1 MTTMTAHVRDPAQWL
16 RLDGKRA
23 LIAGGYGGLG
33 TAISSVLAACGASVA
48 VAGRSGGKAAALAA
62 QIGEAAGRPALGCEC
77 DITSRASVAEAVGAV
92 TEAWSGLDIVVN
104 CASTLITASAE
115 TFAEDSWRAV
125 LEANLTGAFWLSQ
138 QAGQLMIAAGTPGRI
153 IHLSSVRSAAG
164 ARRGF
169 TAYGAS
175 KAGLNLLVKQL
186 ATEWG
191 PHGITVNAVAPGFLR
206 TDFVQQSA
214 QDAAFMKMMT
224 ARIPLG
230 RLAEPEEVASAVLYL
245 ASEPAR
251 FVTGQILFV
260 DGGVTAS
267 Q

>member
-1 MTTMTAHVRDPAQWL
+1 MTVTTRELLDPARLL

-23 LIAGGYGGLG
+23 LVAGGYGGLG
-33 TAISSVLAACGASVA
+33 TVIAELFAACGASVA
-48 VAGRSGGKAAALAA
+48 IGGRSGAKAVALAE
-62 QIGEAAGRPALGCEC
+62 QISESTGLPALGCEL
-77 DITSRASVAEAVGAV
+77 DITSPASVADAIGSVAD
-92 TEAWSGLDIVVN
+92 AWSGVDILVN
-104 CASTLITASAE
+104 CASKLITESAE
-115 TFAEDSWRAV
+115 TFDQAAWRDV
-125 LEANLTGAFWLSQ
+125 LDANLTGAFWLSQ
-138 QAGQLMIAAGTPGRI
+138 EVGQRMIAAGGGGKI

-191 PHGITVNAVAPGFLR
+191 RHGITVNAVAPGFVR
-206 TDFVQQSA
+206 TEFVHQSA
-214 QDAAFMKMMT
+214 ADPAFMKQMT
-224 ARIPLG
+224 GRIPLG
-230 RLAEPEEVASAVLYL
+230 RLAEPEEVASAVLYF

-251 FVTGQILFV
+251 FITGQILFV

>member
-1 MTTMTAHVRDPAQWL
+1 MTTTTLDLRDPAQWL

-33 TAISSVLAACGASVA
+33 TVISRVFASCGASVA
-48 VAGRSGGKAAALAA
+48 VAGRSGQKAVALAG
-62 QIGEAAGRPALGCEC
+62 QISETTGQPALGCEF
-77 DITSRASVAEAVGAV
+77 DITSRDSVAKAVSAV
-92 TEAWSGLDIVVN
+92 ADAWSGVDILVN
-104 CASTLITASAE
+104 CASALITASAE

-138 QAGQLMIAAGTPGRI
+138 ESGKLMITAGAGGRI
-153 IHLSSVRSAAG
+153 IHLSSVRSVAG

-191 PHGITVNAVAPGFLR
+191 PHGITVNAVAPGFIS
-206 TDFVQQSA
+206 TEFVQQSA

-224 ARIPLG
+224 GRIPLG
-230 RLAEPEEVASAVLYL
+230 RLAEPEEIASAVLYL
-245 ASEPAR
+245 ASEPSR
-251 FVTGQILFV
+251 FVTGQVLFV

>member
-1 MTTMTAHVRDPAQWL
+1 MTATLELQDPAQWL

-33 TAISSVLAACGASVA
+33 AVISTLFAACGASVA
-48 VAGRSGGKAAALAA
+48 VAGRSGPKAAALAG
-62 QIGEAAGRPALGCEC
+62 QISQATGQRTLGCEL
-77 DITSRASVAEAVGAV
+77 DITDRASITAAIGGV
-92 TEAWSGLDIVVN
+92 TSAWSGVDILVN
-104 CASTLITASAE
+104 CASKLTTASAE

-138 QAGQLMIAAGTPGRI
+138 EIGKLMIAAGAGGRV
-153 IHLSSVRSAAG
+153 IHLSSVRSVAG

-169 TAYGAS
+169 SAYGAS

-191 PHGITVNAVAPGFLR
+191 QHGITVNAVAPGFVR
-206 TDFVQQSA
+206 TDFVEQSA
-214 QDAAFMKMMT
+214 QDAAFMKMMVG
-224 ARIPLG
+224 RIPLG

>member
-1 MTTMTAHVRDPAQWL
+1 MTSTAELRDPAQWL

-33 TAISSVLAACGASVA
+33 AVISELFAACGASVA
-48 VAGRSGGKAAALAA
+48 VAGRSGEKAVALAG
-62 QIGEAAGRPALGCEC
+62 QISQVTGQPALGCEL
-77 DITSRASVAEAVGAV
+77 DITSQASIAAAIGDV
-92 TEAWSGLDIVVN
+92 TSAWSGVDILVN
-104 CASTLITASAE
+104 CASKLITASAE
-115 TFAEDSWRAV
+115 TLDPDSWRAV
-125 LEANLTGAFWLSQ
+125 MEANLTGAFWLSQ
-138 QAGQLMIAAGTPGRI
+138 QVGKLMIGAGAGGRI
-153 IHLSSVRSAAG
+153 IHLSSVRSVAG

-191 PHGITVNAVAPGFLR
+191 PHGITVNAVAPGFVR
-206 TDFVQQSA
+206 TEFVQQSA

-224 ARIPLG
+224 SRIPLG

-251 FVTGQILFV
+251 FVTGQIVFV